1 MYLTERLAASLGK
14 KARIVL
20 KADKEKEEIIVYGAI
35 NLLQTIFSIF
45 WVIAIGVI
53 LGVLYEVLIFSVSM
67 SILRK
72 YSGGF
77 HASSPNLCIIG
88 GTISAAAAGLLVD
101 RFFYSFSF
109 SATAVMGMLCMAI
122 AFVIVFLKAPVDSP
136 QKPIVSKKMKKMFKK
151 DSIITLTIFS
161 IMIITLCLLYNINNK
176 LYYLKIIDCISLGC
190 LWQSITLTDRGA
202 VTLKKVDL
210 MLKNIGKKG
219 GNSIEG

>member
-1 MYLTERLAASLGK
+1 MYLTEKLAVSLGK
-14 KARIVL
+14 KARAVL

-35 NLLQTIFSIF
+35 NFLQIIFSIF
-45 WVIAIGVI
+45 WVIVAGAL
-53 LGVLYEVLIFSVSM
+53 LGVLYEALIFSVSM

-77 HASSPNLCIIG
+77 HSSSPNLCIIS

-101 RFFYSFSF
+101 KFFYSFSF
-109 SATAVMGMLCMAI
+109 PATAAMDVFCMAVT
-122 AFVIVFLKAPVDSP
+122 FVTVFLKAPVDSP
-136 QKPIVSKKMKKMFKK
+136 QKPITSKKIKKMFKK

-161 IMIITLCLLYNINNK
+161 IMIIIICLLYNTNNK

-202 VTLKKVDL
+202 VILKKADS
-210 MLKNIGKKG
+210 MLKK
-219 GNSIEG
+219 